1 MVIILCSPQS
11 GHAEVAEV
19 LLSSSPAADAS
30 CRDGKGSTA
39 LHLAAING
47 RAEVAEAILG
57 RIEGAPKKLLLEAPD
72 RQGRT
77 AAHMAAQED
86 HGGVLRALIEA
97 GAEAGAKDERGI
109 VFLLISLLLNVKK
122 LLHFSVSY
130 FPFAHVIRFHS
141 PPLRRDDG
149 RLRRCR
155 RPPLLPLLPS
165 PPANRGRRRR
175 HPAPLRRRL
184 RLRRGGPQDPGLFP
198 RVRQG
203 CAGPGPGEG
212 KRRSRPS
219 ARGGRVGQRGGAGTD
234 AAPCGGERA
243 EVKYNFLSPARLV
256 IVRCFFDATGAA
268 LV

>member
-1 MVIILCSPQS
+1 MVIILYSPQS

-86 HGGVLRALIEA
+86 HGGVLRALVEA
-97 GAEAGAKDERGI
+97 GAEAGAKDERGM

-122 LLHFSVSY
+122 SLHAYFFIISRSPLLGSTPLHYAATTDASDAAAVLLS
-130 FPFAHVIRFHS
+130 S
-141 PPLRRDDG
+141 PSS
-149 RLRRCR
+149 
-155 RPPLLPLLPS
+155 LPLLQIMDGDGDTPLHS
-165 PPANRGRRRR
+165 AAAFGSAGVARRILDFALEWGM
-175 HPAPLRRRL
+175 PAPDLVL
-184 RLRRGGPQDPGLFP
+184 
-198 RVRQG
+198 
-203 CAGPGPGEG
+203 
-212 KRRSRPS
+212 
-219 ARGGRVGQRGGAGTD
+219 ARGKGGRAPLHLAAEWDSVEVLGLMLPHAGGRE
-234 AAPCGGERA
+234 PR
-243 EVKYNFLSPARLV
+243 
-256 IVRCFFDATGAA
+256 
-268 LV
+268 